1 MQKMEDLKDNIEVEE
16 EEIVRKKKKF
26 FKILLPR

>member
-26 FKILLPR
+26 FNGLCG